1 MSTLEPTTFTINRTP
16 RVVRVS
22 VVPNRVVAMSSR
34 SKKKPSQANKR
45 VQDAARRQAKAA
57 YLAEKRASSS
67 GRYWH
72 GGRTGLEVGTIL
84 IPRAEA
90 ERNGDDMTHYDLQRG
105 YGMNVTDPERVYFSS
120 NREFARGFAGRIQG
134 GDSDTGIV
142 YQHGALYE
150 VEPLGEIEKDPGFEG
165 GVSWCA
171 PRARIIAVEESNV
184 RLNPFEVSER
194 LGPYTA
200 WMDGSPVYTPG
211 GRYIPSPEQIK
222 FGGIEAVLAMVETIS
237 PWTPVEY
244 INASIAGQPTGYRP
258 SQENFPSVLMG
269 GAEAIDVMYA
279 HRRRATVLTKLG
291 VTFMQDALSHLPE
304 VNALLQNA
312 GHTVLSPDDE
322 RGTVV
327 AFDTDGGV
335 IGALVLTGVDFDG
348 KCVMLIDAISVAP
361 EWQGRGI
368 GTVML
373 LAAQQ
378 LLPAQ
383 VFFAAG
389 HCDPTVAGF
398 FAQAGYTVLR
408 PGENLI
414 LPVGDDPGLIDVG
427 SEHAW
432 FYRQGPI

>member
-1 MSTLEPTTFTINRTP
+1 MSIHKNTTSTIDHAARSRRLSVTP
-16 RVVRVS
+16 HT
-22 VVPNRVVAMSSR
+22 VVAMSSR
-34 SKKKPSQANKR
+34 SKKKTSRSNQR
-45 VQDAARRQAKAA
+45 VQDAARREAKAA
-57 YLAEKRASSS
+57 YLAEKRATSS
-67 GRYWH
+67 GRYWR
-72 GGRTGLEVGTIL
+72 GGRTGLEIGTIL

-150 VEPLGEIEKDPGFEG
+150 VEPLGEIEKDPDFEG

-171 PRARIIAVEESNV
+171 PSARIIAVEEVNV

-194 LGPYTA
+194 LGPFTT
-200 WMDGSPVYTPG
+200 WTDGSPVYTQN
-211 GRYIPSPEQIK
+211 GRYIPSPEQIA
-222 FGGIEAVLAMVETIS
+222 FGGIEAIFAMAETIF
-237 PWTPVEY
+237 PWTPVEF
-244 INASIAGQPTGYRP
+244 INASIAGEPTGYRP
-258 SQENFPSVLMG
+258 SPEDFPSVLMG

-279 HRRRATVLTKLG
+279 HRRRATELTRLG
-291 VTFMQDALSHLPE
+291 VTFTQDALSHLSE
-304 VNALLQNA
+304 VNVLLQNA
-312 GHTVLSPDDE
+312 GHTVVAPDDT

-327 AFDTDGGV
+327 ALDSDGGV
-335 IGALVLTGVDFDG
+335 IGALVLTAADFDG
-348 KCVMLIDAISVAP
+348 KCVMFLDSISIAP
-361 EWQGRGI
+361 EWQRKGV

-378 LLPAQ
+378 LLPGK

-398 FAQAGYTVLR
+398 FAQAGYTVLH
-408 PGENLI
+408 PGETLI
-414 LPVGDDPGLIDVG
+414 LPVGDDPGLIDLE
-427 SEHAW
+427 SDHAW